1 MSFQLIFLNTKIASN
16 CQDKYKYCSSPSK
29 SSTGSESDKQQQF
42 QPFRSNIFEAPI
54 SLLKMHYLTLL
65 TTALLSATAARA
77 GTISEINV
85 YNSGGCQNYIQ
96 TYQLGDSGQD
106 GECWKFDSTNGG
118 KSIFSVD
125 TTFLFNSGCSGKAN
139 CFILN
144 LIHIDAN

>member
-1 MSFQLIFLNTKIASN
+1 
-16 CQDKYKYCSSPSK
+16 
-29 SSTGSESDKQQQF
+29 
-42 QPFRSNIFEAPI
+42 
-54 SLLKMHYLTLL
+54 MHYLALL

-77 GTISEINV
+77 GTISKINV

-106 GECWKFDSTNGG
+106 GACWKFDSTNGG

-144 LIHIDAN
+144 LIHIDVN